1 MPTAMGIIGAT
12 FPTGKARTYAI
23 SFYCEN
29 WPLPLSFSSC
39 GLAST
44 RTDRGIM
51 ASTAA
56 GTPLGSVC
64 GNLVSG
70 FLASGASWKWM
81 FAVIG
86 ILAAAI
92 TVAGIVVIPRTP
104 PAGDNVATVDWI
116 GALLVTAGFL
126 SLLLALTEGNVV
138 GWSRPWVPL
147 LLVVSIL
154 LIAAFVLWQRRL
166 ERGATDGKAPLTKMS
181 IFRNAQ
187 FSISILVLCFLFA
200 SFNSYLVFATY
211 FYQEYQGLSALQT
224 TLRFIPTG
232 VTGVLM
238 ACSTPILLRYFAP
251 DTILLVGSAAIA
263 TSSLLFALPIPSTT
277 SYFAY
282 GLEAMVLAT
291 AGADT
296 AIPCVSLIVSHAMPQ
311 EDQAM
316 GGALLQTA
324 MQLGR
329 VVGLAIATAT
339 QTAVVAR
346 ERGVSVTDV
355 GRIQQGDHSSL
366 LGLRAANWLNFAL
379 AMAGAGVVGVF
390 VRSAFARKRETGIP
404 SK

>member
-1 MPTAMGIIGAT
+1 MGIIGAT

-23 SFYCEN
+23 SFYCECDL
-29 WPLPLSFSSC
+29 LPLICSSR

-44 RTDRGIM
+44 STDHGPM
-51 ASTAA
+51 AATAA

-81 FAVIG
+81 FAVIA
-86 ILAAAI
+86 ILAAAV
-92 TVAGIVVIPRTP
+92 TVAGIMVIPRTP
-104 PAGDNVATVDWI
+104 PAGGGAATVDWI

-138 GWSRPWVPL
+138 GWSRPWVPV
-147 LLVVSIL
+147 LVVVSAL

-166 ERGATDGKAPLTKMS
+166 ERGASGGKAPLTKMS

-187 FSISILVLCFLFA
+187 FSISILVLCLLFA
-200 SFNSYLVFATY
+200 SFNGYLVFATY

-224 TLRFIPTG
+224 TMRFIPTG

-238 ACSTPILLRYFAP
+238 ACSTPVLLSYFAP
-251 DTILLVGSAAIA
+251 DTILLVGSVAIA
-263 TSSLLFALPIPSTT
+263 TSSLLFALPIPTTT

-296 AIPCVSLIVSHAMPQ
+296 AIPCVSLIVSHAMPP

-346 ERGVSVTDV
+346 EEGLSVADV
-355 GRIQQGDHSSL
+355 GRIQQGGRSSL

-379 AMAGAGVVGVF
+379 AVAASGVVGGLL
-390 VRSAFARKRETGIP
+390 RCAFARKRKIDIP
-404 SK
+404 AK